1 MNYSEKIGALIK
13 TSLVDFPGMVS
24 TVIFLKSCNLRCPY
38 CYNAP
43 LVLNTEESE
52 NLVSFEDMLLHL
64 KKRKNVLSGFV
75 ISGGE
80 ALLYPHLKELI
91 TKSKELGYKVK
102 LDTNGTLPAKL
113 EEIINNPL
121 TKPDFIAMDIKTDPK
136 KYSSLLTENHNNLM
150 DFEKNIKKS
159 ISIIEKFPSSAR
171 EFRTVLVP
179 SLIKKEDIGAIG
191 KLIPKDS
198 SWQFAQFINNN
209 CLDSN
214 YNNITPYTDS
224 EMLELITY
232 AKTFINNVKLR

>member
-1 MNYSEKIGALIK
+1 M
-13 TSLVDFPGMVS
+13 
-24 TVIFLKSCNLRCPY
+24 
-38 CYNAP
+38 
-43 LVLNTEESE
+43 
-52 NLVSFEDMLLHL
+52 
-64 KKRKNVLSGFV
+64 
-75 ISGGE
+75 
-80 ALLYPHLKELI
+80 I

-159 ISIIEKFPSSAR
+159 ISIIEKFPSNAR

-179 SLIKKEDIGAIG
+179 TLIKKEDIGAIG

-198 SWQFAQFINNN
+198 SWQFAQFINDN